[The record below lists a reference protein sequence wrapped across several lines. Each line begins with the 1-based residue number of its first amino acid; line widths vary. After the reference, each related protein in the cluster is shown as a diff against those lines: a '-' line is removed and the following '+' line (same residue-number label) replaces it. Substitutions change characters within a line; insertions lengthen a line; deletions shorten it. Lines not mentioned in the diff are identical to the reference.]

1 MSAVFE
7 ILPGKLYGSSSPA
20 RGASQE
26 DFVKEILSLKI
37 VTIVSLQEAPPDA
50 KLAGRLKKH
59 GINYVH
65 LPVGDF
71 APPSENDVDSV
82 RRCYRNAVKSKR
94 SLLIHCT
101 SGLGRTGTAAAA
113 VLVAEEGMLARD
125 AIDLVRRIRPGA
137 IETPEQERFVLGYAG
152 RIAQQKY
159 RKKSRKQD
167 GAT

>member
-1 MSAVFE
+1 MSAVFQ

-26 DFVKEILSLKI
+26 NFITEALSLKI
-37 VTIVSLQEAPPDA
+37 ATIVSLQEAPPDA
-50 KLAGRLKKH
+50 ELVGRLKKL
-59 GINYVH
+59 GVNYVH
-65 LPVGDF
+65 LPVDDF
-71 APPSENDVDSV
+71 TAPSENAVESV
-82 RRCYRNAVKSKR
+82 RRCYRNAVKSQR
-94 SLLIHCT
+94 GLLIHCT
-101 SGLGRTGTAAAA
+101 LGFGRTGTAAAA
-113 VLVAEEGMLARD
+113 VLVAEEGMSARD
-125 AIDLVRRIRPGA
+125 AIELVRRVRPGA